1 MWYNKY
7 VIKLR
12 KEVMKM
18 KIDSNRLRQ
27 ELNKIYCEMG
37 WVSKNDV
44 IKAIEEI
51 EREEKYK

>member
-1 MWYNKY
+1 
-7 VIKLR
+7 
-12 KEVMKM
+12 MKM